1 MLSQQLVEQLNT
13 SRKFFERSTACL
25 EETDSAF
32 RPREEMFSVAEQVA
46 SVALTID
53 WFIEGA
59 FGDNGFN
66 MDFEKHHADV
76 KAVSSL
82 KEARAMLDAAI
93 ARAQETV
100 SGMSDDELRKPLPDG
115 PIMAGVPRLAV
126 FAAID
131 DHNAHHRGALT
142 VYSRLLGKTPAMPY
156 MDA

>member
-1 MLSQQLVEQLNT
+1 MLNQQLGQQLNT
-13 SRKFFERSTACL
+13 SREFFDRSTACL
-25 EETDSAF
+25 EEADSAF

-59 FGDNGFN
+59 FGENGFD
-66 MDFEKHHADV
+66 MDFAKHLAEI
-76 KAVSSL
+76 KEVSSL
-82 KEARAMLDAAI
+82 KEARAMLDAATT
-93 ARAQETV
+93 RATETV
-100 SGMSDDELRKPLPDG
+100 SGMSDDELQKPLPDG
-115 PIMAGVPRLAV
+115 PIMGGAPRLAV

-142 VYSRLLGKTPAMPY
+142 VYSRLLGKVPAMPY